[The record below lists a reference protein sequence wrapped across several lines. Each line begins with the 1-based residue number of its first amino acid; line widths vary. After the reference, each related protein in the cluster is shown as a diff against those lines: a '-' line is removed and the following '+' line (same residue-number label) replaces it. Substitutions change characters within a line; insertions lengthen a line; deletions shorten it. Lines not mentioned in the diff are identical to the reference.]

1 MTWNSNNWWI
11 WLFPFFLFLFFSSVF
26 QQQNPF
32 VFLVATF
39 PWDLMANSMLPLIL
53 TVTRDS
59 KTRWNWGMNKAQ
71 PLSHDFNQYMY
82 TQRISWE
89 ITSFSNQQLGEHPNT
104 TWWGWGGGGGV
115 RRGSNWMRE
124 KSCMASKF
132 YGNAKTHQSCDKDRQ
147 LCLRKTTNCKIQKK
161 IRQADCTNGLV

>member
-11 WLFPFFLFLFFSSVF
+11 WLFPFFLFLFSSSVF

-104 TWWGWGGGGGV
+104 TWWGVGEGVYGGGQTGCEKRAV
-115 RRGSNWMRE
+115 WLLSSMEMR
-124 KSCMASKF
+124 KPIKVVI
-132 YGNAKTHQSCDKDRQ
+132 KTD
-147 LCLRKTTNCKIQKK
+147 NC
-161 IRQADCTNGLV
+161 V